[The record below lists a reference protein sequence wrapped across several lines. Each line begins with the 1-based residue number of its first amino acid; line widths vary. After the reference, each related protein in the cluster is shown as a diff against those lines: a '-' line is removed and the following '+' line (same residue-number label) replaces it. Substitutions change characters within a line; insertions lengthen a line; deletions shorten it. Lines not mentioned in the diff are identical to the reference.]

1 MACVFLPVLAGVA
14 VTNYVVDPGGIYSN
28 QFVDKIIEGISK
40 GLNVTNA
47 PKNINDRYYK
57 KKLCELYKGKTFDY
71 LILGHSRVQ
80 TISNEMFDGTSFLN
94 LWVTG
99 GKLEDF
105 VALYEVSKE
114 NNIKYKHVILCADPP
129 SLFNANYGDTNWRE
143 LEDFYDRFMNRKKKM
158 HLDFSRLENL
168 FSFSYFQTTLKPQ
181 KRIEDLKFVP
191 TTDND
196 DFTYRIDGSRSYDKS
211 YRELSQ
217 AKIDRLAKTKM
228 HVMFNDFTKLSE
240 ERMQIFDSL
249 VQAIK
254 KDGIEVMFFCC
265 PYHPLFYKR
274 VEKMKPMNDGIRYIE
289 DYAKKNHILMIGH
302 FNQSEDGFR
311 NKDFYDQVH
320 PHREYVEKLLK
331 QYLGERADSI

>member
-114 NNIKYKHVILCADPP
+114 NNIKYKHVIL
-129 SLFNANYGDTNWRE
+129 
-143 LEDFYDRFMNRKKKM
+143 
-158 HLDFSRLENL
+158 FSRLENL
-168 FSFSYFQTTLKPQ
+168 FSFSYFQTALKPQ
-181 KRIEDLKFVP
+181 KKIENLKFVP

-240 ERMQIFDSL
+240 VRMQIFDSL